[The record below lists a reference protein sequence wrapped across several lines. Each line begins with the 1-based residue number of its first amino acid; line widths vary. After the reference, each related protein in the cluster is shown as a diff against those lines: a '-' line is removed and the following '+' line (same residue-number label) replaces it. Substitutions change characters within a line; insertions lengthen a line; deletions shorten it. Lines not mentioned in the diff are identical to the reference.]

1 MRPLEGKTVLSL
13 EHAVAAPF
21 CTRQLADYGARVLK
35 IERPGSGDFARGY
48 DETVHGLSSHFVW
61 LNRGKESITLD
72 LKHEEAREVLEK
84 LVARADVLVQNLA
97 PGAAARAGL
106 DYATLAPKHPR
117 LVVADISGYGDS
129 GPYRDKKAYDTLVQA
144 EAGLIGITGGPDE
157 PSRCGI
163 SVADIA
169 AGMYAY
175 AGILTALLQR
185 ERTGRGTR
193 VEVSMLE
200 ALVEWMGYPI
210 YFSRYGGKAPRRTG
224 ATHPSIAPY
233 GPHRAGDGGQVILG
247 LQNER
252 EWETFCA
259 EVLGRTEL
267 ARDPRFSSN
276 SARVAH
282 REELTRIIEDAFAGL
297 STDAAVRLLDDVRGC
312 AVDEGGAPRAAT
324 APIGEDF
331 AGPRRRP
338 RLPRERLQSAHRP
351 RILARQRR
359 AEPIDEE
366 ILRLL
371 DDGVRDLGPPEARE
385 ELAELPRCVDSGHGR
400 PPIQIAPHARS
411 ASMRAG
417 V

>member
-144 EAGLIGITGGPDE
+144 EAGLIGITGAPDE

-210 YFSRYGGKAPRRTG
+210 YFGRYGGKAPRRTG

-297 STDAAVRLLDDVRGC
+297 STDAAVRLLDEAGIANGRLNAIEEV
-312 AVDEGGAPRAAT
+312 VQHPQLAA
-324 APIGEDF
+324 
-331 AGPRRRP
+331 
-338 RLPRERLQSAHRP
+338 RERWREIGTSAGRVAASLPPANLEGVDPAMGEVPSLGQHTDAVLRSLGYTP
-351 RILARQRR
+351 ARIEVLRARG
-359 AEPIDEE
+359 AI
-366 ILRLL
+366 
-371 DDGVRDLGPPEARE
+371 
-385 ELAELPRCVDSGHGR
+385 
-400 PPIQIAPHARS
+400 
-411 ASMRAG
+411 
-417 V
+417 

>member
-1 MRPLEGKTVLSL
+1 MLPLEDVTVVSL
-13 EHAVAAPF
+13 EQAVAAPL
-21 CTRQLADYGARVLK
+21 CTRHLADHGARVVK

-117 LVVADISGYGDS
+117 L
-129 GPYRDKKAYDTLVQA
+129 
-144 EAGLIGITGGPDE
+144 
-157 PSRCGI
+157 
-163 SVADIA
+163 
-169 AGMYAY
+169 
-175 AGILTALLQR
+175 
-185 ERTGRGTR
+185 
-193 VEVSMLE
+193 
-200 ALVEWMGYPI
+200 
-210 YFSRYGGKAPRRTG
+210 G

-297 STDAAVRLLDDVRGC
+297 STDAAVRLL
-312 AVDEGGAPRAAT
+312 
-324 APIGEDF
+324 
-331 AGPRRRP
+331 
-338 RLPRERLQSAHRP
+338 
-351 RILARQRR
+351 
-359 AEPIDEE
+359 
-366 ILRLL
+366 
-371 DDGVRDLGPPEARE
+371 
-385 ELAELPRCVDSGHGR
+385 
-400 PPIQIAPHARS
+400 
-411 ASMRAG
+411 
-417 V
+417 

>member
-1 MRPLEGKTVLSL
+1 MPGPLQGITVVEFADYVTGPYAGAL
-13 EHAVAAPF
+13 
-21 CTRQLADYGARVLK
+21 LADLGARLVK
-35 IERPGSGDFARGY
+35 IEAPGRGDPFRGWGAEGY
-48 DETVHGLSSHFVW
+48 SATFCSV
-61 LNRGKESITLD
+61 NRGKESITLD

-267 ARDPRFSSN
+267 ARDPRFASN

-282 REELTRIIEDAFAGL
+282 REELTRLIEDAFAGL
-297 STDAAVRLLDDVRGC
+297 STDAAVRRLD
-312 AVDEGGAPRAAT
+312 AAGI
-324 APIGEDF
+324 ANG
-331 AGPRRRP
+331 
-338 RLPRERLQSAHRP
+338 RLNAIEEVVQHPQLAARERWREIGTSAGRVAASLPPANLEGVDPAMGEVPSLGQHTDAVLRSLGYTP
-351 RILARQRR
+351 ARIEALRARG
-359 AEPIDEE
+359 AI
-366 ILRLL
+366 
-371 DDGVRDLGPPEARE
+371 
-385 ELAELPRCVDSGHGR
+385 
-400 PPIQIAPHARS
+400 
-411 ASMRAG
+411 
-417 V
+417 

>member
-1 MRPLEGKTVLSL
+1 MRPLEGATVLSL

-35 IERPGSGDFARGY
+35 IERPGSGDFARSY

-144 EAGLIGITGGPDE
+144 EAGLIGITGAPNE

-200 ALVEWMGYPI
+200 ALVEWMGYAI

-224 ATHPSIAPY
+224 ASHPSIAPY
-233 GPHRAGDGGQVILG
+233 GPHRAGDGGLVLLG

-282 REELTRIIEDAFAGL
+282 REELTRLIEDAFAGL
-297 STDAAVRLLDDVRGC
+297 STDAAVRQLD
-312 AVDEGGAPRAAT
+312 AAGI
-324 APIGEDF
+324 ANG
-331 AGPRRRP
+331 
-338 RLPRERLQSAHRP
+338 RLNGIEEIVEHPQLA
-351 RILARQRR
+351 ARQRWREIGTSAGRVAASLPPANLEGMEPAMGEVPSLGQHTDAVLHSLGYTPARIEALR
-359 AEPIDEE
+359 ARGAI
-366 ILRLL
+366 
-371 DDGVRDLGPPEARE
+371 
-385 ELAELPRCVDSGHGR
+385 
-400 PPIQIAPHARS
+400 
-411 ASMRAG
+411 
-417 V
+417 

>member
-48 DETVHGLSSHFVW
+48 DETVYGLSSHFVW

-297 STDAAVRLLDDVRGC
+297 STDAAVRLLDEAGIANGRLNAIQEVVQHPQLAARHRWREIGTSAGRIAASLPPANLEGIEPAMGEVPSLGQHTN
-312 AVDEGGAPRAAT
+312 AVLHSLGYTPARIEALRACGA
-324 APIGEDF
+324 I
-331 AGPRRRP
+331 
-338 RLPRERLQSAHRP
+338 
-351 RILARQRR
+351 
-359 AEPIDEE
+359 
-366 ILRLL
+366 
-371 DDGVRDLGPPEARE
+371 
-385 ELAELPRCVDSGHGR
+385 
-400 PPIQIAPHARS
+400 
-411 ASMRAG
+411 
-417 V
+417 

>member
-1 MRPLEGKTVLSL
+1 MRPLEGATVLSL

-129 GPYRDKKAYDTLVQA
+129 GPYRDKKAYDTLVQG
-144 EAGLIGITGGPDE
+144 EAGLIGITGTSDE

-210 YFSRYGGKAPRRTG
+210 YFSRYGGKPPRRTG

-233 GPHRAGDGGQVILG
+233 GPHRAGDGGLVILG

-259 EVLGRTEL
+259 EVLGRPEL

-282 REELTRIIEDAFAGL
+282 REELTRFIEDALAGL
-297 STDAAVRLLDDVRGC
+297 TADAAVRRLEAAGIANGRLNGIEDVVQHPQL
-312 AVDEGGAPRAAT
+312 A
-324 APIGEDF
+324 
-331 AGPRRRP
+331 
-338 RLPRERLQSAHRP
+338 
-351 RILARQRR
+351 ARQRWREIGTSAGRVAASLPPANLEGIEPAMGDVPSLGQHTDSVLHSLGYTPARIEALR
-359 AEPIDEE
+359 ACGAI
-366 ILRLL
+366 
-371 DDGVRDLGPPEARE
+371 
-385 ELAELPRCVDSGHGR
+385 
-400 PPIQIAPHARS
+400 
-411 ASMRAG
+411 
-417 V
+417 

>member
-1 MRPLEGKTVLSL
+1 MRPLEGATVLSL

-72 LKHEEAREVLEK
+72 LKHEEARGVLEK

-106 DYATLAPKHPR
+106 DYATLAPRHPR

-129 GPYRDKKAYDTLVQA
+129 GPYRDKNAYDTLVQG
-144 EAGLIGITGGPDE
+144 EAGLIGITGAPHE

-210 YFSRYGGKAPRRTG
+210 YFGRYGGNAPRRTG
-224 ATHPSIAPY
+224 ATHPTIAPY
-233 GPHRAGDGGQVILG
+233 GPHRAGDGGLVILG

-259 EVLGRTEL
+259 EVLGRPEL

-282 REELTRIIEDAFAGL
+282 REELTRLIEDAFAG
-297 STDAAVRLLDDVRGC
+297 STTDAAVRRLDAAGIANGRLNGIEDVVQHPQL
-312 AVDEGGAPRAAT
+312 A
-324 APIGEDF
+324 
-331 AGPRRRP
+331 
-338 RLPRERLQSAHRP
+338 
-351 RILARQRR
+351 ARQRWREIGTSAGRIAASLPPANLEGMEPAMGEVPSLGQHTDAVLHSLGYTPARIEALR
-359 AEPIDEE
+359 ACGAI
-366 ILRLL
+366 
-371 DDGVRDLGPPEARE
+371 
-385 ELAELPRCVDSGHGR
+385 
-400 PPIQIAPHARS
+400 
-411 ASMRAG
+411 
-417 V
+417 

>member
-97 PGAAARAGL
+97 PGAAARVGL

-297 STDAAVRLLDDVRGC
+297 STDAAVGRLD
-312 AVDEGGAPRAAT
+312 AAGI
-324 APIGEDF
+324 ANG
-331 AGPRRRP
+331 
-338 RLPRERLQSAHRP
+338 RLNAIEEVVQHPQLAARERWREIGTSAGRVAASLPPANLEGIDPAMGEVPSLGQHTDAVLRSLGYTP
-351 RILARQRR
+351 ARIEVLRARG
-359 AEPIDEE
+359 AI
-366 ILRLL
+366 
-371 DDGVRDLGPPEARE
+371 
-385 ELAELPRCVDSGHGR
+385 
-400 PPIQIAPHARS
+400 
-411 ASMRAG
+411 
-417 V
+417 